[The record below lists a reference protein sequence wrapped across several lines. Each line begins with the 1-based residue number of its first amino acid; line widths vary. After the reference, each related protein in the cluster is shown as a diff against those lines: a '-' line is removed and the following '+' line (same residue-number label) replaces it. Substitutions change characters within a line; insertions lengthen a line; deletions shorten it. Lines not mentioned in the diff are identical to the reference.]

1 MFLKINFLAIEHC
14 WYLLVSEKY
23 NEFLLQKNYS
33 SYSQHNFFRWF
44 VSDIRLEFSLTSN
57 QIVYDSILSQ
67 VTILFKNGDF
77 QNFSNFF
84 TLSVQMSEKSLEIT
98 LLSIHLC
105 SIRISIYLE
114 VQDFKIL
121 FFPDTNFWNRTI
133 ESSPKL

>member
-33 SYSQHNFFRWF
+33 SYNQHNFFRWF
-44 VSDIRLEFSLTSN
+44 VSDIRLEFLLTSDRVRLSCKIRFLVKGYNSIQKWRFPKLLILLFQFFHFIRRN
-57 QIVYDSILSQ
+57 QI
-67 VTILFKNGDF
+67 
-77 QNFSNFF
+77 
-84 TLSVQMSEKSLEIT
+84 SEKSLEIT

-121 FFPDTNFWNRTI
+121 FFPDTNF
-133 ESSPKL
+133 